1 MHAAAVRDGRSS
13 EVTPP
18 WLGMGLGLGLALG
31 FGARARARAGLGLGL
46 GLGVPLALL
55 EGEPFWSGFS
65 PMPRSME
72 VEAGHARG
80 DVRH

>member
-1 MHAAAVRDGRSS
+1 M
-13 EVTPP
+13 
-18 WLGMGLGLGLALG
+18 
-31 FGARARARAGLGLGL
+31 
-46 GLGVPLALL
+46 ALL

-80 DVRH
+80 DVRHGWHALHGHGSAGRHRGEAAEVDARLVRVRVGLGVRLGLGVRG

>member
-31 FGARARARAGLGLGL
+31 LRLGLESGL
-46 GLGVPLALL
+46 ERPRHVPRPLGSLRLMHGAL
-55 EGEPFWSGFS
+55 EP
-65 PMPRSME
+65 R
-72 VEAGHARG
+72 V
-80 DVRH
+80 